1 MYEAPDR
8 YKRMISARLPDGE
21 SLTFASR
28 EADGASSPLRDA
40 QLIARA
46 QLAPFFAAANV
57 VAAAMMVAALL
68 DKAPLTWL
76 IGWVG
81 AVAVANFLAMQGARN
96 HAVTHV
102 GRSGRRVP
110 DWILIGDIAGRALL
124 WLSLPLYLFPSL
136 PMGGQVIAASIMAG
150 LGIAGLGLIAFLPS
164 VIAWMAAFTGGLCLS
179 LLIGRNSV
187 PFEHML
193 SILFTMGVTIFGVL
207 AAARWAFNQ
216 LKTNADV
223 GSQSE
228 SASLLLQEYEQRGV
242 GWLWQVDAENRVTY
256 LSSRMTALLGR
267 PAQQLLG
274 HSLPSLLGGNAE
286 LGRYLLDKQ
295 PFTSLEMEM
304 ETARGPRWISI
315 AGDPIIDTAGRFEG
329 FRGVGSDITE
339 IRQTQE
345 RLTHLANM
353 DVLSG
358 LPNRGRVRQL
368 LGDALRAAT
377 ASNVPC
383 AILFLDLDGFKPVND
398 TFGHPK
404 GDAVLRAVAKR
415 LVDEVGSEGHVGR
428 MGGDEFA
435 VVVTDA
441 QSRAKLEKMADR
453 IIASIKA
460 PYVVDGTEIT
470 IGVSIGCAF
479 GPIDGATVDDL
490 ILKADLALYQAKDAG
505 RGVARYFSSELQ
517 SEQEGRVRLESDLRA
532 ALGAKQF
539 HLVFQPL
546 INAKSQKLIG
556 FEALLRWNHPKRGMV
571 PPNVFIPVA
580 EEIGLMNPIGD
591 FVIEEAC
598 RAAATWPENITVAL
612 NVSPKQI
619 ILPALP
625 NTVSEYLARYK
636 LQANRLE
643 LEVTE
648 GVFLGDNGP
657 TLDVLRRLRTLGV
670 GIALDDFGT
679 GYSSIGYLNK
689 AIFHKLKIDGS
700 FVREAGTRPEN
711 VAIIQSIVQLA
722 KSFRMSVTAEGV
734 ESAEDFER
742 MRDLGCDTIQGYL
755 FGRPLVLRT
764 RQPDGR
770 RGCPP
775 SEWRA
780 DPRQNP
786 ITWIGKSLPLV
797 LFRRIARSEAFVS

>member
-8 YKRMISARLPDGE
+8 YKRLISARLPGGE
-21 SLTFASR
+21 SAGLATR
-28 EADGASSPLRDA
+28 EPEGESSPLRDV
-40 QLIARA
+40 QLISRA
-46 QLAPFFAAANV
+46 QLAPFFASANIIAAV
-57 VAAAMMVAALL
+57 MMVASLWGSNSAG
-68 DKAPLTWL
+68 WL
-76 IGWVG
+76 VPWAA
-81 AVAVANFLAMQGARN
+81 AVAAVNLAAMHLAR
-96 HAVTHV
+96 TQSITCV

-110 DWILIGDIAGRALL
+110 NWLMVGEVAVRAVL

-136 PMGGQVIAASIMAG
+136 EPGSQVISASIMAG
-150 LGIAGLGLIAFLPS
+150 LGIGALGLVVVPPCVTAWMIAFTAG
-164 VIAWMAAFTGGLCLS
+164 VGGA
-179 LLIGRNSV
+179 LLLGRHTV
-187 PFEHML
+187 PFQHML
-193 SILFTMGVTIFGVL
+193 SIIFTLGVAIFGVL
-207 AAARWAFNQ
+207 AVARWAFHQ

-242 GWLWQVDAENRVTY
+242 GWLWAVDGENRVTY
-256 LSSRMTALLGR
+256 ISSRMSTLLGR
-267 PAQQLLG
+267 PAGQLLG
-274 HSLPSLLGGNAE
+274 HSLPALLGGNAE
-286 LGRYLLDKQ
+286 LGRVLLERQ
-295 PFTSLEMEM
+295 PFNSLEMELD
-304 ETARGPRWISI
+304 TPRGARWISI

-345 RLTHLANM
+345 RLTHLANV

-368 LGDALRAAT
+368 LGESLRAAT
-377 ASNVPC
+377 TSNVPC
-383 AILFLDLDGFKPVND
+383 AIMFLDLDGFKPVND

-415 LVDEVGSEGHVGR
+415 LVDEVGPDGHVGR

-435 VVVTDA
+435 IVVTDA
-441 QSRAKLEKMADR
+441 QSRKQVEMLADR
-453 IIASIKA
+453 IINSIKES
-460 PYVVDGTEIT
+460 YLIDQTEIR

-505 RGVARYFSSELQ
+505 RGCARYFSSELQ
-517 SEQEGRVRLESDLRA
+517 SEQEDRVRLESDLRSA
-532 ALGAKQF
+532 IASKQF
-539 HLVFQPL
+539 HLAFQPL

-556 FEALLRWNHPKRGMV
+556 FEALIRWNHPQRGFV

-580 EEIGLMNPIGD
+580 EETGLMPVIGEW
-591 FVIEEAC
+591 VIDEAC
-598 RAAATWPENITVAL
+598 KAAASWPEPITVAL
-612 NVSPKQI
+612 NISPKQI
-619 ILPALP
+619 VLPALP
-625 NTVSEYLARYK
+625 NIVSEALSRYK
-636 LQANRLE
+636 LAGNRIE

-648 GVFLGDNGP
+648 GVFLGDNGS
-657 TLDVLRRLRTLGV
+657 TLDVLKRLRALGV

-689 AIFHKLKIDGS
+689 AVFHKLKIDGS

-734 ESAEDFER
+734 ETAEDFER
-742 MRDLGCDTIQGYL
+742 MRELGCDTIQGYL
-755 FGRPLVLRT
+755 FGKPLAY
-764 RQPDGR
+764 D
-770 RGCPP
+770 
-775 SEWRA
+775 RA
-780 DPRQNP
+780 NQMVVGLGAKRMA
-786 ITWIGKSLPLV
+786 G
-797 LFRRIARSEAFVS
+797 

>member
-21 SLTFASR
+21 SATFSAGVA
-28 EADGASSPLRDA
+28 ADGQASPLRDA

-46 QLAPFFAAANV
+46 HLAPFFSAANI
-57 VAAAMMVAALL
+57 VAAAMMAAALL
-68 DKAPLTWL
+68 RHAPLTWL
-76 IGWVG
+76 VGWAG
-81 AVAVANFLAMQGARN
+81 AVSVANILAMQVARN
-96 HAVTHV
+96 HAITHV
-102 GRSGRRVP
+102 GRTGRRVP
-110 DWILIGDIAGRALL
+110 DSLLVGDISLRALL
-124 WLSLPLYLFPSL
+124 WLSLPVYLFQGL
-136 PMGGQVIAASIMAG
+136 PVAQQIIAASIMSG
-150 LGIAGLGLIAFLPS
+150 LGIAALGLVVVLPC
-164 VIAWMAAFTGGLCLS
+164 VVAWMASFTAGLCLA
-179 LLIGRNSV
+179 LLVGRNSV

-193 SILFTMGVTIFGVL
+193 SILFTIGVAIFGVL
-207 AAARWAFNQ
+207 AVARWAFNQ
-216 LKTNADV
+216 MKTNADV

-242 GWLWQVDAENRVTY
+242 GWLWQVDSENRVSY
-256 LSSRMTALLGR
+256 ISSRMTALLGR
-267 PAQQLLG
+267 PANQLLG
-274 HSLPSLLGGNAE
+274 HSLPSLLGGHAE
-286 LGRYLLDKQ
+286 LGRKLLDKQ
-295 PFTSLEMEM
+295 PFNSLEMEL
-304 ETARGPRWISI
+304 ETARGTRWISI

-329 FRGVGSDITE
+329 FRGVGSDVTE

-345 RLTHLANM
+345 RLTHLANV

-368 LGDALRAAT
+368 LGDSLRAAT
-377 ASNVPC
+377 ASSVPC

-404 GDAVLRAVAKR
+404 GDAVLRGVAKR
-415 LVDEVGSEGHVGR
+415 LVDQVGTNGHVGR

-435 VVVTDA
+435 IVVTDA
-441 QSRAKLEKMADR
+441 QSRTSVEQLAQR
-453 IIASIKA
+453 IIDAVKQ
-460 PYVVDGTEIT
+460 PYLIEGTEIR

-517 SEQEGRVRLESDLRA
+517 SEQEDRARMETDLRG

-546 INAKSQKLIG
+546 INAKNQKLIG
-556 FEALLRWNHPKRGMV
+556 FEALLRWNHPKRGLV

-580 EEIGLMNPIGD
+580 EEIGLMGPIGEW
-591 FVIEEAC
+591 VIEESC
-598 RAAATWPENITVAL
+598 KAAASWPENISVAL

-619 ILPALP
+619 IMPALP
-625 NTVSEYLARYK
+625 NIVSEALGRYRV
-636 LQANRLE
+636 QGNRIE

-648 GVFLGDNGP
+648 GVFLGDNGL
-657 TLDVLRRLRTLGV
+657 TLDVLKRLRSLGV

-734 ESAEDFER
+734 ETPEDFER

-755 FGRPLVLRT
+755 FGRPL
-764 RQPDGR
+764 
-770 RGCPP
+770 
-775 SEWRA
+775 SYERA
-780 DPRQNP
+780 NQMVVGLSTKRMA
-786 ITWIGKSLPLV
+786 G
-797 LFRRIARSEAFVS
+797 

>member
-1 MYEAPDR
+1 
-8 YKRMISARLPDGE
+8 MISARLPDGE
-21 SLTFASR
+21 SLAFSAGK
-28 EADGASSPLRDA
+28 ADSENSPLRDA
-40 QLIARA
+40 QLLARA
-46 QLAPFFAAANV
+46 HLAPFFAAANV
-57 VAAAMMVAALL
+57 VAAAMVIACLWGEVSLVWLGGWALAVAA
-68 DKAPLTWL
+68 
-76 IGWVG
+76 
-81 AVAVANFLAMQGARN
+81 ANMLAMQMARTQ
-96 HAVTHV
+96 AITHV
-102 GRSGRRVP
+102 GRSGGRLP
-110 DWILIGDIAGRALL
+110 DWVMVADVSARAAL
-124 WLSLPLYLFPSL
+124 WLSLPLYLFPTLTGNS
-136 PMGGQVIAASIMAG
+136 QVVLASITAG
-150 LGIAGLGLIAFLPS
+150 LGIASLGLVVVLPC
-164 VIAWMAAFTGGLCLS
+164 VIAWMASFTAGLSVVLV
-179 LLIGRNSV
+179 IGRGSV

-193 SILFTMGVTIFGVL
+193 TILFTLGVAIFGVL
-207 AAARWAFNQ
+207 AVARWAFAQ

-242 GWLWQVDAENRVTY
+242 GWLWEVDSENRTTY
-256 LSSRMTALLGR
+256 ISSRMIALLGR
-267 PAQQLLG
+267 PASQLLG
-274 HSLPSLLGGNAE
+274 HSFPSLLGGNAE
-286 LGRYLLDKQ
+286 LGRKLLEKA
-295 PFTSLEMEM
+295 PFANLEMELA
-304 ETARGPRWISI
+304 TTHGARWIAI

-368 LGDALRAAT
+368 LGEALRSAT
-377 ASNVPC
+377 AANHAC

-415 LVDEVGSEGHVGR
+415 LVQEVGASGNVGR

-435 VVVTDA
+435 VVIPDA
-441 QSRAKLEKMADR
+441 QSRTKVEQLAQR
-453 IIASIKA
+453 IIDSVKQHYDI
-460 PYVVDGTEIT
+460 DGTRIE

-479 GPIDGATVDDL
+479 GPMDGATVDDL
-490 ILKADLALYQAKDAG
+490 ILKADLALYEAKGAG
-505 RGVARYFSSELQ
+505 RGIARYFSSELQ
-517 SEQEGRVRLESDLRA
+517 SEKEDRVRMEADLRA
-532 ALGAKQF
+532 ALANKQF

-546 INAKSQKLIG
+546 IAARNQKLVG
-556 FEALLRWNHPKRGMV
+556 FEALIRWNHPIRGLV

-580 EEIGLMNPIGD
+580 EEIGVMPAIGEW
-591 FVIEEAC
+591 VIDEAC
-598 RAAATWPENITVAL
+598 RAAATWPEAISVSL

-619 ILPALP
+619 ILPSLP
-625 NTVSEYLARYK
+625 NLVSEALARHRV
-636 LQANRLE
+636 QGNRME

-657 TLDVLRRLRTLGV
+657 TLDVLGRLRALGV

-734 ESAEDFER
+734 ETPEDFER

-755 FGRPLVLRT
+755 FGRPLAYERANQMVL
-764 RQPDGR
+764 GL
-770 RGCPP
+770 
-775 SEWRA
+775 SNMRA
-780 DPRQNP
+780 A
-786 ITWIGKSLPLV
+786 G
-797 LFRRIARSEAFVS
+797 